1 MGFSQKGYDAE
12 ILALDILE
20 KQGYEIIYA
29 PEKLKRK
36 NTFVVDANIK
46 KMFEDASNKLRE
58 ARKKYNAP
66 IDHHTKNISNKVR
79 KIVKKERDEFYKVD
93 EIHHKALHEVSEKK
107 NKIISL
113 MMKNVGKSIMPE
125 IDKNAWI
132 KFHEETRDSEDS
144 TGISY
149 IEGYHQQC
157 IDSLKSGKSHFE
169 LSYVDIFCKKG
180 TNYYVFD
187 VKHKT
192 FNEKKNSNQFSVT
205 NYEVLNYARIVKE
218 NKVKLRI
225 LIIVEKGKE
234 SLYKMF
240 EWSDFTYS
248 KNFDPHKTKKTFI
261 RLKAGLDL
269 NEFNSGSQIR

>member
-29 PEKLKRK
+29 PEKLKR
-36 NTFVVDANIK
+36 NNIFVVDAKIK
-46 KMFEDASNKLRE
+46 KMFEDASKKLLD

-66 IDHHTKNISNKVR
+66 ADHHTKNISDKVR
-79 KIVKKERDEFYKVD
+79 KIMKKESDEFYKVD
-93 EIHHKALHEVSEKK
+93 KIHHKALNEVYEKK

-113 MMKNVGKSIMPE
+113 MMQNVGKSIMPE

-132 KFHEETRDSEDS
+132 KFHEEKRDSEDPTS
-144 TGISY
+144 ITY

-192 FNEKKNSNQFSVT
+192 FNEKKNPNQFGVT

-218 NKVKLRI
+218 NKIKLRI
-225 LIIVEKGKE
+225 LIIAEKGKK

-248 KNFDPHKTKKTFI
+248 KNFNPHKTKKTFI
-261 RLKAGLDL
+261 RLKEDLDL
-269 NEFNSGSQIR
+269 SKFQEWKCD